1 MKLKELKKVLAL
13 SVAVS
18 MAVPGSV
25 WAAAPGEKISVGEY
39 EAGGG
44 SLPEGYHYIL
54 DENGLVTI
62 LEDGSAAMEADA
74 VVQTED
80 PVPETPEEGTEDPA
94 PEIPEEGTE
103 DPAPETPEEG
113 TEDPAPETPEE

>member
-25 WAAAPGEKISVGEY
+25 WAAAPGEKMPVEEY
-39 EAGGG
+39 EAEGGY
-44 SLPEGYHYIL
+44 LPEGYHYIL

-62 LEDGSAAMEADA
+62 LDNGSAAMEEDA
-74 VVQTED
+74 PDVEVQSL
-80 PVPETPEEGTEDPA
+80 EEE
-94 PEIPEEGTE
+94 
-103 DPAPETPEEG
+103 PAPETPVDCLLY
-113 TEDPAPETPEE
+113 TSPSPRDCS